1 MMKRKTFTAVLL
13 SLLLAFGVSTFTACE
28 KIFGKKDSES
38 SSSASSDTTLPEDP
52 PEETNTYY
60 KKNESLSVIFAGNS
74 FIEFSASAYWLESIC
89 LANGATATV
98 DYVWTPGGSIQD
110 QYDDAFVDPAY
121 MMEDEKP
128 DVIFI
133 QDFYSADDA
142 RNLGTFLEKLQEV
155 SPDTEVK
162 VFPAENETDD
172 GINAAK
178 THDLEVVN
186 WRETIKT
193 LKTDYGFTDRNLNYL
208 DDVKHANELSGV
220 AGGVLA
226 YMSLY
231 GEIPDT
237 PALWDDILNARGRQ
251 GNEVKSFLP
260 GTLNVNKQT
269 SLTTIVRVCAELQ
282 GLNPDEV
289 CFHSYTYEDGVKT
302 KCDEPVTQKA
312 TCSKCN
318 FEKTVTLAPTGHTYE
333 KGECSACHTKA
344 AAEDG
349 DLAHVNYL
357 VPVPIEEM
365 GGDGIIATPIHTQQ
379 SATLSLGS
387 TSAMQ
392 TDFMAVGTDAI
403 VGEEVSDDGIFA
415 SYALFDIS
423 DNDEPV
429 SLENSTLSFDLKL
442 QHCTQMIGVS
452 FMNLQGM
459 VNEHIFYF
467 TSAYNS
473 DGFAFRKLDNGWY
486 RCEINCGVLEN
497 ITSYDPFVGLLFTV
511 VSDGQSEK
519 CTFWLDNMHIVEDLS
534 EATPDA
540 GDLATTENV
549 TTSIIADWNTLSE
562 IVLQNKVV
570 SRNSTS
576 ALRGKFGLSTA
587 DDWYDSSQDP
597 NGDGGKWVWTVVTI
611 DLTEL
616 YGNSVDLSDAYMYF
630 DLKTVNCDTTSSLT
644 LLYTDGNR
652 PTQIPFDND
661 PESSYTSASIGYRKS
676 VLNDGWVR
684 MTASFDLVFP
694 NDDLSEVEK
703 VYLILSNAYGDYEND
718 SVFYLDNLE
727 FDDVKVNTVTPPEPE
742 IDPDPNDLATLEYL
756 SSEIVAQWMMQ
767 SDLVLQDEIV
777 SKDSTSALRGSFNED
792 DADEWYDSPQAPN
805 GDGGKWVWT
814 SACLDFDILYGKNAN
829 LTGKALTFD
838 VKVENGD
845 ETSSIILLS
854 EDGTK
859 STQLPF
865 NTNPENPGASGYA
878 GYSKTVLTDGWVRI
892 TADFSI
898 LYAEEN
904 ITDIDRLVI
913 IFSCAYGD
921 HENDTVF
928 YLDNMKLENS
938 TISWAS
944 PTVYNPNGYYNKDDE
959 ITVTFA
965 GNSFIEFS
973 QSAYWLQ
980 KICEANGA
988 SATINYVWT
997 PNGTI
1002 ADQHQDAFVDPA
1014 YMLQANRPDVIFIQ
1028 DVYSLDDALNLGV
1041 FLTELYKH
1049 STSTEVKVFP
1059 AENESTFG
1067 LVAAKQYGLDLL
1079 NWRQAIKTL
1088 KSDHGFTDSNLNY
1101 PDSVLHANELS
1112 GVVGGVL
1119 AYMNL
1124 YGEIPDVEALW
1135 NTVLDAYGREG
1146 DAVVD
1151 FLPGDMEADKKESLA
1166 DILSLCAKMSG
1177 LTVKPED
1184 ICFHWYDWSVVTSA
1198 SCATVGLQE
1207 GVCIYCEKTV
1217 TKEIAKYTH
1226 IFMNGLNGR
1235 ECYNCGMLHP
1245 EDLSTTEYIST
1256 EIIDQW
1262 MVHSKL
1268 EVQSEVVS
1276 QDSTS
1281 ALKGSFNEADA
1292 DDWYDS
1298 SQDANGDGGK
1308 WVWTAVTLNLVELYN
1323 KPVTFSHLGFY
1334 FDVKVDNGDFTSSI
1348 ILLDKNGNRSSQFSF
1363 NTDPNNSDAGITGF
1377 FKEVLDDGWVRITAN
1392 FTMLLESEFFTSIDR
1407 MAILFSCANGDHEND
1422 TVFYLDNMHF
1432 SAEPSIA

>member
-1 MMKRKTFTAVLL
+1 MKGRKFLAVLF
-13 SLLLAFGVSTFTACE
+13 SFVLALGVGTFTACE
-28 KIFGKKDSES
+28 KIFGGKDSDES
-38 SSSASSDTTLPEDP
+38 SSSSNTELPESP
-52 PEETNTYY
+52 PAEETDTYY
-60 KKNESLSVIFAGNS
+60 EKDESLSVVFAGNS
-74 FIEFSASAYWLESIC
+74 FIEFSASAYWLEAIC
-89 LANGATATV
+89 SANGATAAV
-98 DYVWTPGGSIQD
+98 DYFWTPGGCIQD
-110 QYDDAFVDPAY
+110 QYNDAFVDPAY
-121 MMEDEKP
+121 MMKNEKP

-142 RNLGTFLEKLQEV
+142 RNLETFLEKLTEV
-155 SPDTEVK
+155 SPETEVK
-162 VFPAENETDD
+162 VFPAENETED
-172 GINAAK
+172 GIAAAQ
-178 THDLEVVN
+178 TNDLELVN
-186 WRETIKT
+186 WRQVIKT
-193 LKTDYGFTDRNLNYL
+193 LKTQHGFMDRNLNYL

-231 GEIPDT
+231 GEIPDAT
-237 PALWDDILNARGRQ
+237 ALWEDILNATGRQ
-251 GNEVKSFLP
+251 GNQVKSFLP
-260 GTLNVNKQT
+260 GSLNVNKQEA
-269 SLTTIVRVCAELQ
+269 LTTIIRVCASQQ
-282 GLNPDEV
+282 GLDPDDV
-289 CFHSYTYEDGVKT
+289 CFHTYTYETGVKA
-302 KCDEPVTQKA
+302 KCAEPTTQKA
-312 TCSKCN
+312 TCSKCS
-318 FEKTVTLAPTGHTYE
+318 FEKAVTLAPAGHTYE
-333 KGECSACHTKA
+333 KGECSVCHVKA

-349 DLAHVNYL
+349 DRAHVNYL
-357 VPVPIEEM
+357 VPIFNEEM
-365 GGDGIIATPIHTQQ
+365 EGEIATPIYTQQ
-379 SATLSLGS
+379 STNVSLGS
-387 TSAMQ
+387 TSALQ
-392 TDFMAVGTDAI
+392 TDFMAAGTGAV
-403 VGEEVSDDGIFA
+403 VGEEFSAEGVFTSF
-415 SYALFDIS
+415 ALFDIS
-423 DNDEPV
+423 NNDTPV
-429 SLENSTLSFDLKL
+429 SLENSILSFDLKL
-442 QHCTQMIGVS
+442 QHCSPLIGVS
-452 FMNLQGM
+452 FMNLQGK

-467 TSAYNS
+467 SNESNAN
-473 DGFAFRKLDNGWY
+473 GFTFRKLDNGWY
-486 RCEINCGVLEN
+486 RCEVVCGALED
-497 ITSYDPFVGLLFTV
+497 IGSYDPFVGLLFTAA
-511 VSDGQSEK
+511 SDGQSEK
-519 CTFWLDNMHIVEDLS
+519 CTFWLDNMQLVEDVS
-534 EATPDA
+534 PATPDD

-570 SRNSTS
+570 SQNSTS
-576 ALRGKFGLSTA
+576 ALKGTFGLSTA

-597 NGDGGKWVWTVVTI
+597 NGDGGRWVWTVVTI
-611 DLTEL
+611 DLKAL
-616 YGNSVDLSDAYMYF
+616 YGNSVDLSDASFYF
-630 DLKTVNCDTTSSLT
+630 DLKTVNCDTTSSLI
-644 LLYTDGNR
+644 LLYTDGSR
-652 PTQIPFDND
+652 TTQVPFDND
-661 PESSYTSASIGYRKS
+661 PENSFTSSAIGYRKRA
-676 VLNDGWVR
+676 LNNGWAR
-684 MTASFDLVFP
+684 ITASFDYIFL
-694 NDDLSEVEK
+694 DEDLREVEK
-703 VYLILSNAYGDYEND
+703 VYLILSNAFGDYEKD
-718 SVFYLDNLE
+718 CVFYLDNVS
-727 FDDVKVNTVTPPEPE
+727 FDDVKVNPEAPPVVPE
-742 IDPDPNDLATLEYL
+742 ADPDPNDLATKQYL
-756 SSEIVAQWMMQ
+756 TSEIVNNYMLEAK
-767 SDLVLQDEIV
+767 LVLQDQVV
-777 SKDSTSALRGSFNED
+777 SENSTSALKGSFNED
-792 DADEWYDSPQAPN
+792 DADDWYDSSQDPN
-805 GDGGKWVWT
+805 GDGGKWVWST
-814 SACLDFDILYGKNAN
+814 ACLDFDTLYGKNVN

-845 ETSSIILLS
+845 ETSSIILLT
-854 EDGTK
+854 ENGTQL
-859 STQLPF
+859 TQLPF
-865 NTNPENPGASGYA
+865 NTNPNNPNASGCI
-878 GYSKTVLTDGWVRI
+878 GYSKTVLANGWVRI

-898 LYAEEN
+898 LYSEEN

-913 IFSCAYGD
+913 IFSCAFGD
-921 HENDTVF
+921 HRNDTVF
-928 YLDNMKLENS
+928 YLDNMKLTDS
-938 TISWAS
+938 TVVWATPS
-944 PTVYNPNGYYNKDDE
+944 VYNPNGYYDKNSA

-973 QSAYWLQ
+973 ASAYWLRS
-980 KICEANGA
+980 ICEANGA
-988 SATINYVWT
+988 SATVNYVWT

-1002 ADQHQDAFVDPA
+1002 ENQYNNAFVSPG
-1014 YMLQANRPDVIFIQ
+1014 YMLQTNKPDVIFIQ
-1028 DVYSLDDALNLGV
+1028 DVYTLNDALKLGE
-1041 FLTELYKH
+1041 FLTQLYTV
-1049 STSTEVKVFP
+1049 STATEVKVFP

-1067 LVAAKQYGLDLL
+1067 NLSAKQYGLDLV

-1088 KSDHGFTDSNLNY
+1088 KTSHGFTDKNLNY
-1101 PDSVLHANELS
+1101 LDSVLHANELS

-1119 AYMNL
+1119 AYMSL
-1124 YGEIPDVEALW
+1124 YGEIPDATALW
-1135 NTVLDAYGREG
+1135 ETVVDTYGREG
-1146 DAVVD
+1146 DFVAD

-1184 ICFHWYDWSVVTSA
+1184 VCFHWYDWSVVTSA

-1268 EVQSEVVS
+1268 EVQSDVVS
-1276 QDSTS
+1276 KDSTS